1 MDFTPSGATLFARQ
15 QPAGIQRR
23 EIAKPAKRAVHEM
36 EDITVLAGWVNV
48 GLALVKTFAG
58 VVGRSPAMVA
68 DAVHSVSD
76 LLSDVVT
83 FATLRIAARRSNTA
97 MPYGYG
103 KIEAVGAML
112 VAILL
117 TVGTWHVGR
126 SSLTHL
132 VACPG
137 PHPARVRE

>member
-1 MDFTPSGATLFARQ
+1 
-15 QPAGIQRR
+15 
-23 EIAKPAKRAVHEM
+23 M

-83 FATLRIAARRSNTA
+83 FATLRIASRRSNTA

-103 KIEAVGAML
+103 KIEGVGAML
-112 VAILL
+112 VAVLL

-132 VACPG
+132 VSMRAA
-137 PHPARVRE
+137 PAIRP